1 MAIIGPDGEVRCAGI
16 EDIATIV
23 VIYAENRSF
32 DTLYGSFPSAN
43 GLSQII
49 AARYAQ
55 PNRDGSILRELP
67 RCGMLAAKSV
77 VAVVTQL
84 DRIALRLKRVRRPHL
99 VCDTT
104 SILRST
110 TKRGMLPILADL
122 MACDAAVA
130 ADGSPAGDLTN
141 ALDFLSQ

>member
-16 EDIATIV
+16 EEIATIV

-55 PNRDGSILRELP
+55 LNRDGSILRELP
-67 RCGMLAAKSV
+67 RCGMLAAKGV

-99 VCDTT
+99 MRHDLDSALYYKARHAAHTR
-104 SILRST
+104 RSNGVRSPPT
-110 TKRGMLPILADL
+110 
-122 MACDAAVA
+122 AAPRA
-130 ADGSPAGDLTN
+130 I
-141 ALDFLSQ
+141 